1 VRRRRLLGMLRKE
14 FLELRRNPGLLVPVL
29 LVAVSVLALPL
40 LIAVGIP
47 AWTGQRLADDSDLAR
62 LSQLAGPPDGLSDE
76 AQVQFSLFQEFLVLL
91 LLTPITGA
99 MALAAHSIVGE
110 KQARTLEPLLATPL
124 TTAELLVAKVVG
136 ALWPSQVIAFACVG
150 LYLVLI
156 EVSALPGVASA
167 MVNART
173 ALLVL
178 LVGPAASLNA
188 LQAAILVSSRVNDAR
203 TAQQVGVLL
212 IVPIGGLVVA
222 QFTGAL
228 WLSSALLA
236 MIGLV
241 LLGVWGVLVAASVA
255 LFRRETV
262 LTRWR

>member
-1 VRRRRLLGMLRKE
+1 MKRRRVLGLLWKE
-14 FLELRRNPGLLVPVL
+14 FLELRRNPGLLIPVV
-29 LVAVSVLALPL
+29 LVAISVLALPL
-40 LIAVGIP
+40 FIAVGIP
-47 AWTGQRLADDSDLAR
+47 AWTGQRLADDVDLVR
-62 LSQLAGPPDGLSDE
+62 LSRLASPPEGLSGE
-76 AQVQFSLFQEFLVLL
+76 AQVQFSLFQEFLLLL

-124 TTAELLVAKVVG
+124 TTVELLVAKVAG
-136 ALWPSQVIAFACVG
+136 ALWPSQVIAFACVV

-156 EVSALPGVASA
+156 EMSAQPGVASA
-167 MVNART
+167 MVNGRT

-178 LVGPAASLNA
+178 LVGPAASLSA

-212 IVPIGGLVVA
+212 IVPVGGLVIA

-228 WLSSALLA
+228 WLTGATLVT
-236 MIGLV
+236 IGLV
-241 LLGVWGVLVAASVA
+241 LLGVWGLLVAASVA
-255 LFRRETV
+255 LFQRETV